1 MSFVVHGPMTIRA
14 FVFFAVTLLGL
25 HQVSA
30 SNQRVAPV
38 IGNAVYQQT
47 PHLANPS
54 SDASNWPPRSNGS
67 GSQSKGSDLDDPADA
82 PLKASRLSPS
92 QVTEQACEV

>member
-1 MSFVVHGPMTIRA
+1 MSFIVRGPMTIRA
-14 FVFFAVTLLGL
+14 FAFFAVTLLGL

-30 SNQRVAPV
+30 SKQRVALM

-47 PHLANPS
+47 PHLANPNN
-54 SDASNWPPRSNGS
+54 DASNWPPRSSGS
-67 GSQSKGSDLDDPADA
+67 GSRSKGSDLDDPADA
-82 PLKASRLSPS
+82 RLSPS